1 MSLFN
6 KRQKEIYQQFIESI
20 INNISIQVSIK
31 QKAID
36 KAIDLLSKT
45 LSLAELNVYKLKNKK
60 IKKDKGEL
68 YYKLNIKPN
77 NNYYGYNF
85 WYNVWSKYFYDGEV
99 LLFELN
105 HKLYFADD
113 FSVSD
118 NVLLEKEFFNISILS
133 DNNLV
138 LRIDE
143 VFKSNEVIHL
153 KLSRKSIKE
162 CLDSYYNDLGELISI
177 ASNHYISN
185 NVEKWLLGIPTGQQP
200 LRDPKTGKEITYEKY
215 KEKVVGSLFSKKD
228 SVTMLSKN
236 FSLELLS
243 NDKNV
248 SSEDFKNLKKEWEE
262 SVADSFLI
270 PRDIYFGNKSEK
282 SSSDNDFLSYAI
294 KPYLKLLEDGLNS
307 IIIKKDKYLKQEKIK
322 ANIYSIKVHDIIENA
337 NSLDKLYSNGFSHN
351 NILDLLELEPLD
363 EEWADEHRI
372 TKNYSDDVS
381 EKGGDKNE

>member
-1 MSLFN
+1 M
-6 KRQKEIYQQFIESI
+6 
-20 INNISIQVSIK
+20 
-31 QKAID
+31 
-36 KAIDLLSKT
+36 
-45 LSLAELNVYKLKNKK
+45 
-60 IKKDKGEL
+60 
-68 YYKLNIKPN
+68 
-77 NNYYGYNF
+77 
-85 WYNVWSKYFYDGEV
+85 
-99 LLFELN
+99 
-105 HKLYFADD
+105 
-113 FSVSD
+113 
-118 NVLLEKEFFNISILS
+118 S

>member
-45 LSLAELNVYKLKNKK
+45 LSLAELNVYKLKDKK

-162 CLDSYYNDLGELISI
+162 CLDSYYNDLG
-177 ASNHYISN
+177 
-185 NVEKWLLGIPTGQQP
+185 
-200 LRDPKTGKEITYEKY
+200 
-215 KEKVVGSLFSKKD
+215 
-228 SVTMLSKN
+228 
-236 FSLELLS
+236 
-243 NDKNV
+243 
-248 SSEDFKNLKKEWEE
+248 
-262 SVADSFLI
+262 
-270 PRDIYFGNKSEK
+270 
-282 SSSDNDFLSYAI
+282 
-294 KPYLKLLEDGLNS
+294 
-307 IIIKKDKYLKQEKIK
+307 
-322 ANIYSIKVHDIIENA
+322 
-337 NSLDKLYSNGFSHN
+337 
-351 NILDLLELEPLD
+351 
-363 EEWADEHRI
+363 
-372 TKNYSDDVS
+372 
-381 EKGGDKNE
+381 

>member
-1 MSLFN
+1 M
-6 KRQKEIYQQFIESI
+6 
-20 INNISIQVSIK
+20 
-31 QKAID
+31 
-36 KAIDLLSKT
+36 
-45 LSLAELNVYKLKNKK
+45 
-60 IKKDKGEL
+60 
-68 YYKLNIKPN
+68 
-77 NNYYGYNF
+77 
-85 WYNVWSKYFYDGEV
+85 
-99 LLFELN
+99 FELN

-270 PRDIYFGNKSEK
+270 PRDI
-282 SSSDNDFLSYAI
+282 I
-294 KPYLKLLEDGLNS
+294 LE
-307 IIIKKDKYLKQEKIK
+307 
-322 ANIYSIKVHDIIENA
+322 IKVK
-337 NSLDKLYSNGFSHN
+337 SLLQIMIF
-351 NILDLLELEPLD
+351 
-363 EEWADEHRI
+363 
-372 TKNYSDDVS
+372 
-381 EKGGDKNE
+381 